1 MATKDNQTLP
11 SKEQGLFRQV
21 VKYYETKQYKKA
33 LKAADQV
40 LKKFPDH
47 GETLSMK
54 VQQPSY
60 ACLLNFASC
69 GLPQKVESNSWPL
82 HTATSAALGLFMQGL
97 IISSQ
102 DTSKKEEAYD
112 LARRGI
118 KNNLKSHVTWHVF
131 GCVLIIT
138 SVHTDC

>member
-1 MATKDNQTLP
+1 MAAKDNQLLP

-54 VQQPSY
+54 VELSAH
-60 ACLLNFASC
+60 ACLHTF
-69 GLPQKVESNSWPL
+69 QKQP
-82 HTATSAALGLFMQGL
+82 
-97 IISSQ
+97 
-102 DTSKKEEAYD
+102 D
-112 LARRGI
+112 LAI
-118 KNNLKSHVTWHVF
+118 PEPV
-131 GCVLIIT
+131 
-138 SVHTDC
+138 

>member
-1 MATKDNQTLP
+1 MATKDNQILP

-54 VQQPSY
+54 VQQPLVLSSS
-60 ACLLNFASC
+60 ALQA
-69 GLPQKVESNSWPL
+69 VDDSN
-82 HTATSAALGLFMQGL
+82 
-97 IISSQ
+97 
-102 DTSKKEEAYD
+102 
-112 LARRGI
+112 
-118 KNNLKSHVTWHVF
+118 V
-131 GCVLIIT
+131 C
-138 SVHTDC
+138 

>member
-1 MATKDNQTLP
+1 MASRDNQILP

-54 VQQPSY
+54 VQQLRLAHLPTPLMPRY
-60 ACLLNFASC
+60 AACKL
-69 GLPQKVESNSWPL
+69 
-82 HTATSAALGLFMQGL
+82 
-97 IISSQ
+97 
-102 DTSKKEEAYD
+102 
-112 LARRGI
+112 
-118 KNNLKSHVTWHVF
+118 
-131 GCVLIIT
+131 
-138 SVHTDC
+138 

>member
-1 MATKDNQTLP
+1 MAAKDNQLLP

-54 VQQPSY
+54 VQHSSY
-60 ACLLNFASC
+60 ACL
-69 GLPQKVESNSWPL
+69 
-82 HTATSAALGLFMQGL
+82 HT
-97 IISSQ
+97 SQ
-102 DTSKKEEAYD
+102 
-112 LARRGI
+112 RQ
-118 KNNLKSHVTWHVF
+118 
-131 GCVLIIT
+131 
-138 SVHTDC
+138 

>member
-1 MATKDNQTLP
+1 MASKDNQILP

-54 VQQPSY
+54 VHKTAYP
-60 ACLLNFASC
+60 CLPRLYMCLEIRKLRVAWN
-69 GLPQKVESNSWPL
+69 
-82 HTATSAALGLFMQGL
+82 
-97 IISSQ
+97 
-102 DTSKKEEAYD
+102 DTSWSFIRRMPRTAI
-112 LARRGI
+112 LA
-118 KNNLKSHVTWHVF
+118 
-131 GCVLIIT
+131 
-138 SVHTDC
+138 

>member
-1 MATKDNQTLP
+1 MAAKDNQLLP

-54 VQQPSY
+54 VQHSSS
-60 ACLLNFASC
+60 ACLRTF
-69 GLPQKVESNSWPL
+69 QW
-82 HTATSAALGLFMQGL
+82 Q
-97 IISSQ
+97 
-102 DTSKKEEAYD
+102 
-112 LARRGI
+112 
-118 KNNLKSHVTWHVF
+118 
-131 GCVLIIT
+131 
-138 SVHTDC
+138 